1 VHGDR
6 GMVVQLLLMQQMAGS
21 EEGFGGWEG

>member
-1 VHGDR
+1 MHGDR
-6 GMVVQLLLMQQMAGS
+6 GMVVQLLLMQQMADN